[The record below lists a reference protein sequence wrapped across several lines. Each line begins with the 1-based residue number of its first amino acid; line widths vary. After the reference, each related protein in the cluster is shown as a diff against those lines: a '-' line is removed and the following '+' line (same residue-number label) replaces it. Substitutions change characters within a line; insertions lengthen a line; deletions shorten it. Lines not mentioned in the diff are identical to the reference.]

1 MHSTLRTVS
10 LLLLVAVASAAAAC
24 NDNTLTSTTPTS
36 TVTSTETFTGTL
48 TKNGAV
54 THQFSA
60 TSRGT
65 VTATLTKIDPD
76 SSQTIGVSLGTWNGV
91 SCQTILANDSAI
103 VGSQLVG
110 TVSGVGNLCLRVYD
124 VGKLATSEDYSVDVV
139 HP

>member
-48 TKNGAV
+48 TK
-54 THQFSA
+54 
-60 TSRGT
+60 
-65 VTATLTKIDPD
+65 IDPD
-76 SSQTIGVSLGTWNGV
+76 SAQTIGVSLGTWNGT
-91 SCQTILANDSAI
+91 SCQVIIANDAAI
-103 VGSQLVG
+103 VGAALVG

>member
-1 MHSTLRTVS
+1 MRFSPRT
-10 LLLLVAVASAAAAC
+10 LLLLLPILAAAC
-24 NDNTLTSTTPTS
+24 DNGPALVNPTAGPTTS
-36 TVTSTETFTGTL
+36 ETFASTL

-54 THQFSA
+54 THQFAA

-76 SSQTIGVSLGTWNGV
+76 STQTIGVSLGTWNGT
-91 SCQTILANDSAI
+91 SCQTIIANDAAI
-103 VGSQLVG
+103 VGSALVG

-124 VGKLATSEDYSVDVV
+124 VGKLTTPEDYSIDVA